1 MLSRAERY
9 LAGRKN
15 ILVALVINT
24 GLFFF
29 KMFAGVLGHSQA
41 MVTDAFE
48 TLSDIVAVFVV
59 LFGLR
64 VAAQPK
70 DTSHPYGHGK
80 FETMAAAFCAIFLL
94 VFGFGFMY
102 RGVFSVLT
110 HYRTIPTFLPLIAA
124 IFSIVFKEWL
134 YRYTI
139 RVGRRINSPALIAS
153 AWHHRSDAFS
163 SIPTFLGILGAR
175 VGFPFMDPLAAAIT
189 SIFILRVG
197 LDIGQ
202 GVFAELVESSVDEPT
217 LKQIRAAVYSIK
229 DVRRVHDLA
238 ARRLGPDILVEMH
251 ILVDGNLSVQKGHQI
266 ADEAEH
272 HLKQQMPGISRVTIH
287 VDPMGRIT

>member
-1 MLSRAERY
+1 MISRSERY

-15 ILVALVINT
+15 TLVALAVNS

-29 KMFAGVLGHSQA
+29 KLAAGLLGRSQA

-48 TLSDIVAVFVV
+48 TFADSVAMFVV
-59 LFGLR
+59 LFGLKLS
-64 VAAQPK
+64 AQPR
-70 DTSHPYGHGK
+70 DVGHPYGHGK
-80 FETMAAAFCAIFLL
+80 FETMAAAACTVFLL
-94 VFGFGFMY
+94 AAGFGFMY
-102 RGVFSVLT
+102 RGVFSTLT

-124 IFSIVFKEWL
+124 IFSIVFKEGL

-139 RVGRRINSPALIAS
+139 KVGRRINSPALIAS

-175 VGFPFMDPLAAAIT
+175 LGFPFMDPLAAAIT
-189 SIFILRVG
+189 SIFILRIG

-202 GVFAELVESSVDEPT
+202 GIFAELVESSVDEST
-217 LKQIRAAVYSIK
+217 LKQIQAAVFSVEG
-229 DVRRVHDLA
+229 VRRAHDLA

-251 ILVDGNLSVQKGHQI
+251 ILVDGSLSVQKGHQI
-266 ADEAEH
+266 ADEVEH
-272 HLKQQMPGISRVTIH
+272 NLKQQVPGVSRVTVH
-287 VDPMGRIT
+287 VDPIGRTT